1 MRERRPDTSSKEPEH
16 KPLPRKQRAREDV
29 LRDKQILIAV
39 ALPLVSVLP
48 AHPQD
53 GRDDD
58 EGRDHAVL
66 STWLKVQQS
75 LLKAVKPRKGWEM
88 VEMSEWRDAVPQG
101 VVWLPLD
108 QIDRVRPD
116 AYEKMYREYL
126 ESLIN
131 STTNHR
137 QLLFGHVFFEPR
149 ALEGKGQEAGDGR
162 PSEQS
167 SRKKVVFATVLR
179 HPILRLASQYDFDRV
194 QAKSKVYQTR
204 YFCGFSGDCK
214 SDESGGPT
222 EQMVKRARENMM
234 RSFKFIGILEDW
246 NSTVRVLEA
255 VLPTLAEGISDAS
268 RGGDEKHC
276 AKRSLV
282 WTFPDELSGCEEQ
295 KR

>member
-1 MRERRPDTSSKEPEH
+1 
-16 KPLPRKQRAREDV
+16 
-29 LRDKQILIAV
+29 
-39 ALPLVSVLP
+39 
-48 AHPQD
+48 
-53 GRDDD
+53 
-58 EGRDHAVL
+58 
-66 STWLKVQQS
+66 
-75 LLKAVKPRKGWEM
+75 
-88 VEMSEWRDAVPQG
+88 MSEWRDAVPQG

-194 QAKSKVYQTR
+194 QAKSKVYQEQVRRSKGVQPFLDCARNETCRSINEFGRWCNLQTR

-276 AKRSLV
+276 AKSWFGLSRTSCQGVKNRNDKRDRSVEEKIIQEDVL
-282 WTFPDELSGCEEQ
+282 PELRKLCWGDLELYELARRRLKEQ
-295 KR
+295 AKECLE